1 MLIDA
6 QVKANVESH
15 ERMCAVFV
23 IEDELHCEWSGEF
36 ATLDA
41 ALAELKR
48 RANLPWDEAPNQ
60 APCTSWRTC
69 GRQYQVI
76 EFDAALSPWKELR
89 CFAVLEVSA
98 AGAKWSAGFGE

>member
-1 MLIDA
+1 
-6 QVKANVESH
+6 
-15 ERMCAVFV
+15 MCIVFV
-23 IEDELHCEWSGEF
+23 IEDESHCEESGEF
-36 ATLDA
+36 VTLEA

-69 GRQYQVI
+69 GRRYEII

-89 CFAVLEVSA
+89 RFAVLEVSA
-98 AGAKWSAGFGE
+98 AGAKWSAGFPE